1 MSTQLPQSPY
11 NSQFA
16 ERVVSLIESR
26 GDERVLQEL
35 EGAPSTIRAEAIRE
49 FLWRGDAAGGNAARE
64 LIQTS
69 DLKPEE
75 LRTIF
80 TTAAEL
86 GDTKTLR
93 FICRAAPDAITAES
107 IRTALLGALH
117 NKEAQSIAW
126 IADTDLLSPAV
137 KHRAITPSLFRSID
151 ESRGDKHTRNEL
163 GTAETIITKQF
174 RDVQHELR
182 NALREQRLSQKGLSE
197 AEKRKLRIERHFS
210 KLLSKATN
218 QIRGHRQTLA
228 QPLHG
233 HELREHSETT
243 RLFLD
248 QATREVSRQREIALL
263 TPPTTKEQR
272 STRAADLVTW
282 RGTNPPEHENSP
294 SFAEMLEQFHRTTR
308 SATGPSAPTFS
319 DFIDTVLSTWGSK
332 TQPLSRDNLCKLIA
346 ERHPS
351 HETLSNSVMYN
362 WRNHP
367 EHSPN
372 TESLTILAQA
382 FQLNKLH
389 ESLMFRLAKG
399 HPCDNLD
406 ELVSKAERAIRTPD
420 EAKTRGALFTAL
432 CDAAGIPLV
441 VLSETLAVQQVSLWK
456 RGQRIENPE
465 VASNFVNLVN
475 PPAIYPTEEREG
487 VRELNSRIQAAL
499 GGRQNS
505 VFDAVFLAE
514 RLGVANPGGLLF
526 SLLIGRRGLAPLDI
540 AVATKLLNVT
550 PSKVHHMSASS
561 ERRGGEITETI
572 ALTLL
577 DHVQG
582 VSEATRHLLS
592 PIQRAERE
600 LALDTLTRVPSPVRL
615 MSQARRGELSHV
627 GEVHR
632 LTRQRR
638 GVLQES
644 GTSDFELGKASI
656 THARAAAMA
665 DWLGFTGPQHRECRR
680 LFITM
685 ATDTYTSETP
695 SQILDDTISGKLERH
710 IGVQKLFDWTGLT
723 RAELSAKIGANR
735 SSGASYTTAQR
746 GGRIFNQNHLRNLAD
761 ELGLRHRFDE
771 LVSVFIPKTYTPPA
785 H

>member
-1 MSTQLPQSPY
+1 MSTQLSQSPY

-64 LIQTS
+64 LIEKS
-69 DLKPEE
+69 DLKPQE

-93 FICRAAPDAITAES
+93 FICRMAPDVIDSQA

-126 IADTDLLSPAV
+126 IADTDLVSPEV
-137 KHRAITPSLFRSID
+137 KHLAITPSLFRSLD

-174 RDVQHELR
+174 RDVQHER
-182 NALREQRLSQKGLSE
+182 RSALREQRLAPKGPSE
-197 AEKRKLRIERHFS
+197 EEKRRLKIERHFS
-210 KLLSKATN
+210 KLLDKVTN
-218 QIRGHRQTLA
+218 QIREHRKTLA
-228 QPLHG
+228 EPLYG
-233 HELREHSETT
+233 HALREHTEITT
-243 RLFLD
+243 LLVE
-248 QATREVSRQREIALL
+248 QAAREVSRQREIALS
-263 TPPTTKEQR
+263 TPPTPKEQR
-272 STRAADLVTW
+272 SNRAADLVTW
-282 RGTNPPEHENSP
+282 RGTNPQGHEESP
-294 SFAEMLEQFHRTTR
+294 SFAEMLERFHRENR
-308 SATGPSAPTFS
+308 SGSSANALTFS
-319 DFIDTVLSTWGSK
+319 DFIDSVLATWGTK
-332 TQPLSRDNLCKLIA
+332 TQPLSRENLCKLIT

-351 HETLSNSVMYN
+351 HETLSNSVLYN

-382 FQLNKLH
+382 FQLNKVH

-399 HPCDNLD
+399 IPCDNFE

-420 EAKTRGALFTAL
+420 EVKTRGALFTAL

-441 VLSETLAVQQVSLWK
+441 VLSETLAVQQISLWK

-465 VASNFVNLVN
+465 MASRFVNLAN
-475 PPAIYPTEEREG
+475 PPAVYPKEEREG
-487 VRELNSRIQAAL
+487 VRELNSRIEAVL
-499 GGRQNS
+499 GGRQHS
-505 VFDAVFLAE
+505 VLDAAFLAE
-514 RLGVANPGGLLF
+514 RSGVANPGGLLF
-526 SLLIGRRGLAPLDI
+526 SLLIGRRGLAPLEVS
-540 AVATKLLNVT
+540 AVAKLLNVS
-550 PSKVHHMSASS
+550 PSKIHHMSASS
-561 ERRGGEITETI
+561 ERRGGEITE
-572 ALTLL
+572 ALAVKLL
-577 DHVQG
+577 DYVQG
-582 VSEATRHLLS
+582 VTETTRHLLS
-592 PIQRAERE
+592 HTQRAERE
-600 LALDTLTRVPSPVRL
+600 LAIDTLTRVPSPVRL
-615 MSQARRGELSHV
+615 MSQVLRGELGHV

-632 LTRQRR
+632 LTRLRR
-638 GVLQES
+638 GLLQES
-644 GTSDFELGKASI
+644 GMSDFELGKASI
-656 THARAAAMA
+656 THARASAIA
-665 DWLGFTGPQHRECRR
+665 DWLEFTGPQHRECRR

-685 ATDTYTSETP
+685 ATGTHTPENP
-695 SQILDDTISGKLERH
+695 SQILDDIIAGKLERH
-710 IGVQKLFDWTGLT
+710 IGVQRLFDWTGFT
-723 RAELSAKIGANR
+723 RSQLSEKMGAST
-735 SSGASYTTAQR
+735 SSGATYTTAQR
-746 GGRIFNQNHLRNLAD
+746 GGRIFNQKHLRVLAE

-771 LVSVFIPKTYTPPA
+771 LVSVFTPKRYSPPA